1 MDKERSGTL
10 DYSISISRR
19 DPIQLAFLRDRFGNM
34 IMKLKKIGVNASFV
48 EEPTGELHFFKIH
61 TQRKRRLQDKEVH
74 REMGDAIASF
84 LCDFAETDLI
94 RGIIQKEHTN
104 IKLDEMDQIE
114 FRAQQ
119 LLERN
124 SWSYLRTGYHVRK
137 ERISKQIA
145 MYLDSNRV
153 LSIDG
158 FVRFRLKAYRKSL
171 VRCVKDAYEEYQLD
185 KEYRDF
191 IELLRYF
198 VSVQS
203 PKVELIHVVHRGS
216 KQFQLLK
223 EDGTPYQLRELDGA
237 VQELMDQSLSHED
250 LVVSS
255 LLSIAPE
262 KLVLHTKQQEENV
275 IRTLL
280 QIFEGRVVVCHDCQH
295 CHVKSIPVQEDA

>member
-34 IMKLKKIGVNASFV
+34 VMKLKKIGVNASFV
-48 EEPTGELHFFKIH
+48 EEPNGEFHFFQLH
-61 TQRKRRLQDKEVH
+61 TQRKRRLQDKEIH

-94 RGIIQKEHTN
+94 REIIQKEYTQVS
-104 IKLDEMDQIE
+104 LEEMDQIE

-124 SWSYLRTGYHVRK
+124 SWSYLRTGYHARK
-137 ERISKQIA
+137 ERISKQLA
-145 MYLDSNRV
+145 LYLDENRV

-203 PKVELIHVVHRGS
+203 SKVALIHVVHKGS
-216 KQFQLLK
+216 RQFQLLK

-262 KLVLHTKQQEENV
+262 KMILHTKQQEENV

-295 CHVKSIPVQEDA
+295 CNLKPVSVQEDA